1 MAKESNFKNMVLT
14 LFVICFCGSAVLG
27 GAYLITQAPIASAQ
41 AEIINKALSGV
52 LPVFDNNP
60 SEEVY
65 DMQIEGQTAKVYP
78 ALLNGAKAGIAV
90 EVISTRGFGGPIQ
103 VLVGFFP
110 DGTICNTA
118 LISHSETPGLG
129 DKLDQRKSIFSL
141 QFNGK
146 NPKNF
151 TLAVKKDG
159 GQVDAITAATIS
171 SRAFC
176 HAIDMA
182 YKVFTEI
189 DLQDGG
195 QL

>member
-1 MAKESNFKNMVLT
+1 
-14 LFVICFCGSAVLG
+14 
-27 GAYLITQAPIASAQ
+27 
-41 AEIINKALSGV
+41 
-52 LPVFDNNP
+52 
-60 SEEVY
+60 
-65 DMQIEGQTAKVYP
+65 
-78 ALLNGAKAGIAV
+78 
-90 EVISTRGFGGPIQ
+90 
-103 VLVGFFP
+103 
-110 DGTICNTA
+110 
-118 LISHSETPGLG
+118 LG